1 MTQETKYYFVDFAIK
16 PDLHEINPEEIKEFV
31 KDGKATENW
40 IFMQIDGTIKC
51 AFDRYGMPEPK
62 YVFVNR
68 NYKDTGEMTLTI
80 VRGNVNNLE
89 DALFWNTQKIFV
101 QEELNRQ
108 AKFNSDEDGLKFE
121 FVII

>member
-16 PDLHEINPEEIKEFV
+16 SDLSEINPEEIKGFV
-31 KDGKATENW
+31 KDGKATEKW

-51 AFDRYGMPEPK
+51 AFDRYGMPNPK

-80 VRGNVNNLE
+80 VRDNVNTLE
-89 DALFWNTQKIFV
+89 EALFWNTQKIFV
-101 QEELNRQ
+101 QDELNRQ
-108 AKFNSDEDGLKFE
+108 AKFNSDEDGLKFK
-121 FVII
+121 FIII